1 MLSITTDFRSSENG
15 FKVLSRVA
23 FATKVFRRLLSPCSW
38 WRKLEIHARKTFES
52 GPDFKVFFSL
62 DRKSVV
68 LQISDHLRQKTQ
80 SWVFSKRLRGFSTCE
95 KTHSLSS
102 REQKQMKT
110 RHLPKHSH
118 VFVANSFSSINC
130 VTLLESRKPFE
141 SFRKDSA
148 RLKWS
153 EICSIVTTVLQGV

>member
-1 MLSITTDFRSSENG
+1 MVT
-15 FKVLSRVA
+15 
-23 FATKVFRRLLSPCSW
+23 LL
-38 WRKLEIHARKTFES
+38 
-52 GPDFKVFFSL
+52 
-62 DRKSVV
+62 

-141 SFRKDSA
+141 SFRKDSTC
-148 RLKWS
+148 LKWS
-153 EICSIVTTVLQGV
+153 EICSTTNFRSIEKKTLKSGPNSKVFRAWISSFRHQEHDEKHAIANLCRKCHSRQNLKFVLRRSEICSK